1 MTDSLIWS
9 QGVLLRLRFFHTHQK
24 VPFVETSIGLPFL
37 LSESLKLIQ
46 ADSFDLEYSSNDF
59 YYISKLNDIARS

>member
-1 MTDSLIWS
+1 MVLGMTDSLIWS

-24 VPFVETSIGLPFL
+24 VPFVEASIGLPFL

-46 ADSFDLEYSSNDF
+46 AVMQ
-59 YYISKLNDIARS
+59 